1 MPTIEQIQRLAVALG
16 GDAGDERRVGHL
28 GVPGCVARLA
38 RTLDLYGGWWRLLR
52 GSATTRT
59 SFKEDGKR
67 LWVTRRLG
75 GTRPGPAIRGGARTA
90 STRPAGVGRLVGDPW
105 IALPGRVR
113 LRRRPPPCRR
123 PRLCRGRPG

>member
-1 MPTIEQIQRLAVALG
+1 MDAERELVQRAPVPAIQQIQRLAVALG

-38 RTLDLYGGWWRLLR
+38 RTLDLYGGWWRLLG

-75 GTRPGPAIRGGARTA
+75 GTRPGPAIRAG
-90 STRPAGVGRLVGDPW
+90 PA
-105 IALPGRVR
+105 
-113 LRRRPPPCRR
+113 RRRRA
-123 PRLCRGRPG
+123 LQA

>member
-1 MPTIEQIQRLAVALG
+1 MCRSVTSIVIVFRVVAVPASQVFFFFFSSRRRHTRFDCDWSSDVCSSDLLG
-16 GDAGDERRVGHL
+16 
-28 GVPGCVARLA
+28 
-38 RTLDLYGGWWRLLR
+38 

-75 GTRPGPAIRGGARTA
+75 GTRPGPAIRGGARAA
-90 STRPAGVGRLVGDPW
+90 SRRPAGGGRLVGDPW